1 MTMVERS
8 RYSSNTLGD
17 SAAHDAHSGTLDDL
31 TAPGRP
37 HLSGFT
43 LTSVV
48 KALRVSTS

>member
-17 SAAHDAHSGTLDDL
+17 SALHEAHSSTFDL

-37 HLSGFT
+37 HSSGFT